1 MFVNSNDKALPVFNG
16 IFSPHHLGV
25 ITCSGSQTVFNKD
38 PNLNE
43 RSYNL
48 EWMKS
53 IPEET
58 PLSAIAIPGT
68 HESLTLY
75 KGLFASYLQSQV
87 WSLKDQLN
95 VGVRYFDLHSRNWI
109 PKKIIY
115 VGDSHWLIGKEIPLG
130 EVLRF
135 ILDFLEKHSSETVI
149 LKVTLHDFIVS
160 NKKNAEYL
168 MNEIIDKFRSKI
180 WTNTLAP
187 KMKDARGK
195 IVFLKTRVFQ
205 AGTESHDSHFFEHN
219 RLINVE
225 KKIKNIKSNLCKH
238 HIMVS
243 ETPKTFAQNVNKWL
257 YNFVERHK
265 KISKNYGCLG
275 VISMNFPST
284 QLIKNI
290 IQKNVLSAF
299 NYSILKP
306 NCFILTHSK

>member
-1 MFVNSNDKALPVFNG
+1 TDKPTNLLW
-16 IFSPHHLGV
+16 S
-25 ITCSGSQTVFNKD
+25 SQTVFNKD

-95 VGVRYFDLHSRNWI
+95 VGVRYFDF
-109 PKKIIY
+109 
-115 VGDSHWLIGKEIPLG
+115 HWMFWQHTELDN
-130 EVLRF
+130 VFRD
-135 ILDFLEKHSSETVI
+135 ILDFLRDHKSETVI
-149 LKVTLHDFIVS
+149 LKVTLHGLY
-160 NKKNAEYL
+160 KKKVAQLTKEL
-168 MNEIIDKFRSKI
+168 IDNFRNKI
-180 WTNTLAP
+180 WTKTMTPN
-187 KMKDARGK
+187 MKDARGN
-195 IVFLKTRVFQ
+195 IVFLQTDVFH
-205 AGTESHDSHFFEHN
+205 AGTENHDSRFFERN
-219 RLINVE
+219 RLKNVE
-225 KKIKNIKSNLCKH
+225 ERLKQIKSHICEH
-238 HIMVS
+238 HIVVT
-243 ETPKTFAQNVNKWL
+243 ETSTSLFNSPKTFAQNVNKWL